1 MGVVV
6 AYTRY
11 VKLVTMFNNIPLG
24 WIVTS
29 ILLRYLV
36 FAGTAYGIFYY
47 WQRSKWYHRKIQK
60 RFPQRAEV
68 RREFLYSLIAVVIF
82 AVVVHLVYTDP
93 VKKYTRVYTNIHEHS
108 LAYLFISVVSC
119 IFMHDTYFYWSH
131 RFMHWKKIF
140 RYVHHIHH
148 KSHNPT
154 PWAAFAFHP
163 VEALVEAGIVPLV
176 AFTIPI
182 HPLAF
187 SLFGLYMIIMNVLG
201 HLGYELFPADML
213 KNKWLKWHNTST
225 HHNMHHHYSKCNY
238 GLYFN
243 IWDRLMKTNHRRYEV
258 TFEKAASGQPHRQ
271 HHAGNPI
278 IYKTE

>member
-1 MGVVV
+1 MFDHIPFAYIV
-6 AYTRY
+6 A
-11 VKLVTMFNNIPLG
+11 
-24 WIVTS
+24 S

-36 FAGTAYGIFYY
+36 IAGIAYGLFYY
-47 WQRSKWYHRKIQK
+47 WQRTKWYHRKIQPH
-60 RFPQRAEV
+60 FPKPAIV
-68 RREFLYSLIAVVIF
+68 RQEFLYSLTAVVIF

-93 VKKYTRVYTNIHEHS
+93 VKKYTKVYTNIHDHS
-108 LAYLFISVVSC
+108 MGYFFISVVSC
-119 IFMHDTYFYWSH
+119 IVMHDTYFYWSH
-131 RFMHWKKIF
+131 RLMHWKKIF

-154 PWAAFAFHP
+154 PWAAFSFHP
-163 VEALVEAGIVPLV
+163 VESLVEAGIVPLA
-176 AFTIPI
+176 AFTMPI

-201 HLGYELFPADML
+201 HLGYELFPAGML
-213 KNKWLKWHNTST
+213 KNKWLNWHNTST

-243 IWDRLMKTNHRRYEV
+243 IWDRIMKTNHIRYEE
-258 TFEKAASGQPHRQ
+258 TFEKAASGQQ
-271 HHAGNPI
+271 ALAINQKSSI